1 MYTDYDYIED
11 LSNEEYSDEI
21 KCPGKEIT
29 GMVMGITSILYVAW
43 SVLYITIMAID
54 LLSRSGSYT
63 PDFVAYLL
71 VNIIFIFTSLA
82 SAVVAI
88 ILFVKT
94 KKQATVTTVKT
105 KVGLILGIIGCAA
118 GVLNC
123 IILIVLTIV
132 VLS

>member
-11 LSNEEYSDEI
+11 LSNEEYADEI

-29 GMVMGITSILYVAW
+29 GMVMGITSILYVGL
-43 SVLYITIMAID
+43 SLLYIAIMAID
-54 LLSRSGSYT
+54 LLSRTGSYA

-71 VNIIFIFTSLA
+71 ANVIFIFTSLA

-94 KKQATVTTVKT
+94 KNQATVTTVKT
-105 KVGLILGIIGCAA
+105 KVGLILGIIGCVA
-118 GVLNC
+118 GILNC